1 MCMRASPVWVLIM
14 LHVSNACGGQNRV
27 SDTLELEVEMVVGHH
42 FMCAGN
48 WTQVVYKSSQSS

>member
-1 MCMRASPVWVLIM
+1 M

-48 WTQVVYKSSQSS
+48 